1 MSQHEN
7 FPQRP
12 TLGEELFAEVVTHR
26 SITSGPGPKRT
37 YDNVSLSAIGEAAV
51 EVAVTSYRYKIE
63 SSGLFANTGNLLSD
77 ENYRKW
83 VNHYDM

>member
-51 EVAVTSYRYKIE
+51 QVAVTSYRYKIE
-63 SSGLFANTGNLLSD
+63 GSGLSVSTLFN
-77 ENYRKW
+77 
-83 VNHYDM
+83 